1 MAGRPNVDFDD
12 VQRTARPALAHRLVL
27 QHTAVVSGATPAG
40 IVRAVLDAV
49 PAVRKALPEVV
60 S

>member
-1 MAGRPNVDFDD
+1 VDFDD